1 MKRILLAFSLLSSFL
16 DAQQYNWTAFSNPP
30 PASGVG
36 RYDDVFFLD
45 ENVGWAARG
54 GSAAVFKTINAGST
68 WTQQVVSSTPNEYYR
83 NIEFLN
89 ENIGFLGTLNNNF
102 YKTTDG
108 GSSWQRVNNISPYPQ
123 GICGLDCVGTSTVYG
138 CGAWFYPAYII
149 KSTDSGNT
157 WQYIDMSAY
166 ATALVEITFIDE
178 NIGFA
183 AGSDDD
189 GAVVLKTT
197 NGGVIWTKIY
207 NSNIPFEYVW
217 KMQLLDNNKIFCS
230 IEAESPNIGR
240 LLKSLDGGLTWE
252 TKDFPDTYVQA
263 VGFTSATH
271 GWMGGHNTG
280 FYETF
285 DGGTTWNNTGVGG
298 SLNRIFFVNNSLA
311 YAAGKSIYKMTTG
324 NLGIH
329 ESTDDHSEGKL
340 QIDVVP
346 NPVKDKLNLNIHFE
360 HSDHVIIGLYDGSG
374 KFITNILKDNISEK
388 GMKKYSL
395 DFNYPKG
402 NYLLNVHSNLGRQAI
417 KIIKE

>member
-197 NGGVIWTKIY
+197 NGGVSWTKIY

-340 QIDVVP
+340 QIDVAP

>member
-197 NGGVIWTKIY
+197 NGGVSWTKIY

-298 SLNRIFFVNNSLA
+298 SLNRIFFVSNSLA

-340 QIDVVP
+340 QIDIAP